1 MPRFNRE
8 LLRQSEKNMGQES
21 ILNKLEIEKAM
32 ELNQGKRAIPDG
44 VDTVAAAIDVLL
56 QDGKKLVEHA
66 PIELF
71 DDNPNNH
78 WHRISGEKWE
88 EFVSSIREVGILTPL
103 IVRRKQEGRFEILA
117 GHNRK
122 HGAIEAGLTELP
134 YMVMDVDDVKASV
147 IMAVTNDQREGTSDL
162 EWGWAYRNTYET
174 LKRSAGRPKEDA
186 DGKAGEIII
195 PSVGTIPKGI
205 RTVEVVARMYGVGRG
220 TVERKIRLTYL
231 VEPLYDICTKKGY
244 TQKVLND
251 LSYLPEPEQLAV
263 AQMISGASIIVTE
276 ETAKMLREKMKEH
289 AVSIEEIRA
298 CCTSEDV
305 PEKAPDRR
313 RKYYVDEVLFPEH
326 IKKNQRENY
335 IICAL
340 EYIREHQ
347 IVLDQEGMKD
357 NGV

>member
-1 MPRFNRE
+1 METSINTII
-8 LLRQSEKNMGQES
+8 SNIKN
-21 ILNKLEIEKAM
+21 
-32 ELNQGKRAIPDG
+32 
-44 VDTVAAAIDVLL
+44 
-56 QDGKKLVEHA
+56 
-66 PIELF
+66 
-71 DDNPNNH
+71 
-78 WHRISGEKWE
+78 
-88 EFVSSIREVGILTPL
+88 
-103 IVRRKQEGRFEILA
+103 
-117 GHNRK
+117 
-122 HGAIEAGLTELP
+122 
-134 YMVMDVDDVKASV
+134 
-147 IMAVTNDQREGTSDL
+147 
-162 EWGWAYRNTYET
+162 
-174 LKRSAGRPKEDA
+174 
-186 DGKAGEIII
+186 
-195 PSVGTIPKGI
+195 
-205 RTVEVVARMYGVGRG
+205 
-220 TVERKIRLTYL
+220 ERK
-231 VEPLYDICTKKGY
+231 KKGY

-276 ETAKMLREKMKEH
+276 ETSKMLREKMKEH

-347 IVLDQEGMKD
+347 IVLDQGGMKD